1 MTTAILVLAR
11 TLHIGSAMLLVALPC
26 FLLGVVR
33 PVLAVEEIGRYA
45 PFERR
50 VRQALWIL
58 LGVEAFTGAAWFWI
72 VAAQMSDASPWLFP
86 TASDLSGVLWGTK
99 FGRLWLERLTLGMAL
114 AGALYFASRRESTLS
129 SQSRMDAVVLVIS
142 SLLLASLAWAGH
154 AAAGIRH
161 QPLHLIADVVHLL
174 VGSIWP
180 MGLFPLAALL
190 LYFKQQTSFIPG
202 ASEIAMLQ
210 RFSRASLAA
219 VVLLL
224 ATGFINGW
232 LTLGSWQ
239 SLATTTYGRLLLAKL
254 LAVAA
259 MIALGACN
267 RIYFLPHPLRP
278 GVHYPYLR
286 RTVAA
291 ESILTL
297 VVLFIVGIMGMTSP
311 A

>member
-33 PVLAVEEIGRYA
+33 PVLAVGEAGLYA

-50 VRQALWIL
+50 VRQALWSL
-58 LGVEAFTGAAWFWI
+58 LAVEAFTGAAWFWI

-86 TASDLSGVLWGTK
+86 AASDLSDVLWGTL
-99 FGRLWLERLTLGMAL
+99 FGRLWLGRLALGIAL
-114 AGALYFASRRESTLS
+114 ARALYFASRQETLS
-129 SQSRMDAVVLVIS
+129 AASRTDAVVPVIS
-142 SLLLASLAWAGH
+142 SLLLATLAWAGH

-161 QPLHLIADVVHLL
+161 QPLRLIADVVHLL
-174 VGSIWP
+174 VGSVWP

-190 LYFKQQTSFIPG
+190 LYLKQQTSFIPG

-210 RFSRASLAA
+210 RFSRASLFA

-239 SLATTTYGRLLLAKL
+239 ALATTIYGRLLLTKL

-267 RIYFLPHPLRP
+267 RIYFLPRPLRP
-278 GVHYPYLR
+278 SVHYPNLH
-286 RTVAA
+286 RTVVA

-297 VVLFIVGIMGMTSP
+297 GVLLIVGIMGMTSP